1 MIYDADLQLHVT
13 HTRQQISVHVCN
25 MHHRSKGF
33 PRQLAGSRV
42 SLLKSSPDADV
53 EKALQKIH
61 FLSSNGASMKLS
73 ELPENQ

>member
-1 MIYDADLQLHVT
+1 MVYDADLQLHVT
-13 HTRQQISVHVCN
+13 HNRQQLPVHVCN

-42 SLLKSSPDADV
+42 SLLKSSPDTDV
-53 EKALQKIH
+53 EKALLQMH
-61 FLSSNGASMKLS
+61 FLSSNGASMKLR